1 MATVYVSAKLP
12 KVTTELLEQAGIDYE
27 FYQGDG
33 LISKEE
39 LMRRIHDTQVL
50 ITSLSTTVDAEVLN
64 AAPQLKLIAN
74 FGAGF
79 NNINVKLARQKKID
93 VTNTP
98 FVSSTATAEL
108 ACGLIITLM
117 RRIAEGDHLM
127 RTTGFTGWAPLFF
140 LGHEL
145 AGKTLGIVGLGG
157 IGQEVAKRMHAFGMK
172 IIYSQRHP
180 ASPEI
185 EAQCSAEFV
194 SFDELLERA
203 DVITLHCPLTDG
215 TFHMIDRP
223 QLAKMKDSA
232 MLINCA
238 RGPIINE
245 DAVLTAL
252 KNKQIAGAA
261 LDVYENE
268 PEVAD
273 GFKKL
278 SNVVITPHIGNA
290 TIEARNAMAQ
300 IVATNAVAV
309 LNGTAPKY
317 VIN

>member
-1 MATVYVSAKLP
+1 
-12 KVTTELLEQAGIDYE
+12 
-27 FYQGDG
+27 
-33 LISKEE
+33 
-39 LMRRIHDTQVL
+39 
-50 ITSLSTTVDAEVLN
+50 
-64 AAPQLKLIAN
+64 
-74 FGAGF
+74 
-79 NNINVKLARQKKID
+79 
-93 VTNTP
+93 
-98 FVSSTATAEL
+98 
-108 ACGLIITLM
+108 
-117 RRIAEGDHLM
+117 
-127 RTTGFTGWAPLFF
+127 
-140 LGHEL
+140 
-145 AGKTLGIVGLGG
+145 
-157 IGQEVAKRMHAFGMK
+157 MHAFGMK
-172 IIYSQRHP
+172 IVYSQRHP

-194 SFDELLERA
+194 DFDELLERA

-238 RGPIINE
+238 RGPVINE

-273 GFKKL
+273 GFKEL

>member
-12 KVTTELLEQAGIDYE
+12 KVATELLEQAGIDYE

-50 ITSLSTTVDAEVLN
+50 ITPLSTTVDAEVLN

-117 RRIAEGDHLM
+117 RRIVEGDHLM
-127 RTTGFTGWAPLFF
+127 RTTGFAGWAPLFF

-157 IGQEVAKRMHAFGMK
+157 IKRW
-172 IIYSQRHP
+172 
-180 ASPEI
+180 
-185 EAQCSAEFV
+185 
-194 SFDELLERA
+194 
-203 DVITLHCPLTDG
+203 
-215 TFHMIDRP
+215 
-223 QLAKMKDSA
+223 
-232 MLINCA
+232 
-238 RGPIINE
+238 
-245 DAVLTAL
+245 
-252 KNKQIAGAA
+252 
-261 LDVYENE
+261 
-268 PEVAD
+268 
-273 GFKKL
+273 L
-278 SNVVITPHIGNA
+278 SGCTRS
-290 TIEARNAMAQ
+290 E
-300 IVATNAVAV
+300 
-309 LNGTAPKY
+309 
-317 VIN
+317 